1 MVYLYNLFDL
11 LVCVDILI
19 YVYICIY
26 IYIHVQ
32 YILFDIFL
40 YMIQYWFILTTCT
53 CWYNHTFNLSWARNH
68 QFGGFVEATYFSG
81 VQGPKSIFLTSRGSK
96 NATVCSEWSGWGKAP
111 FLGPQVASSV
121 YLEKSA
127 VNKRPVLNVHPA
139 ICKRCCFLF
148 P

>member
-1 MVYLYNLFDL
+1 M
-11 LVCVDILI
+11 C
-19 YVYICIY
+19 ICIY
-26 IYIHVQ
+26 NYIYI
-32 YILFDIFL
+32 
-40 YMIQYWFILTTCT
+40 
-53 CWYNHTFNLSWARNH
+53 RNH

-96 NATVCSEWSGWGKAP
+96 NATVCPEWSGWGKTP

-139 ICKRCCFLF
+139 ICKRCCFFIPLKAF
-148 P
+148 FWRKKKVFVAKQP